1 MSFPAPPTT
10 EMGDSRDPQP

>member
-1 MSFPAPPTT
+1 MSFPVPPTT